1 MNVTETQNTNKVLEI
16 KQGDKGFKF
25 VSGLVEYPRA
35 AIKVSNDCP
44 HDVQLQLQV
53 YVGNGWIL
61 PVAYVRESEYVWEKL
76 KE

>member
-1 MNVTETQNTNKVLEI
+1 LNLSSKSEKVLEI

-35 AIKVSNDCP
+35 AILVEDSCPARVRLELQQWVS
-44 HDVQLQLQV
+44 
-53 YVGNGWIL
+53 NGWIT
-61 PVAYVRESEYVWEKL
+61 PIAYVRESEYIWEKL

>member
-1 MNVTETQNTNKVLEI
+1 LSANNEKVLEI

-25 VSGLVEYPRA
+25 LSGLIEYPRA
-35 AIKVSNDCP
+35 AILVTDECPPSIRLELQHYVS
-44 HDVQLQLQV
+44 
-53 YVGNGWIL
+53 NGWIT

>member
-1 MNVTETQNTNKVLEI
+1 MNLSANNEKVLEI

-35 AIKVSNDCP
+35 AILVEDNCPYDVKLKLQQYVS
-44 HDVQLQLQV
+44 
-53 YVGNGWIL
+53 NGWIT
-61 PVAYVRESEYVWEKL
+61 PVAYVRENEYVWEKL